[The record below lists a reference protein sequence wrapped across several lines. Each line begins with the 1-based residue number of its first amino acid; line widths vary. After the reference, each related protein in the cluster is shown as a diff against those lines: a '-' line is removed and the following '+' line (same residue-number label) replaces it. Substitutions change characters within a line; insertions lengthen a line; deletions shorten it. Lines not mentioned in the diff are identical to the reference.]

1 MWNHSII
8 ILSGGRCDEGDEKIQ
23 LFLKKHWLTIIALSR
38 GKRLCAISGKRFRI
52 SQLLAIRTR
61 QDIEIVTFK
70 CYVSCQTLSC
80 KVELLVWSTHFL
92 NYRQCQMRK
101 RSVVALS
108 KFSHDKSLEVGCKKK
123 NLLCIVS
130 SFFPHHHVYVPIS
143 IKCWNILEFSKR
155 LRWCGCTMEN
165 EEKKLPQICIFH
177 CSMLFLNSLIFFHS
191 ALSLFCSRSPPIEM
205 WKTKSKRAHT

>member
-8 ILSGGRCDEGDEKIQ
+8 ILSGGRRDEANEKTQ

-130 SFFPHHHVYVPIS
+130 SFFSPS
-143 IKCWNILEFSKR
+143 SCL
-155 LRWCGCTMEN
+155 CTDIDKML
-165 EEKKLPQICIFH
+165 KHSWIFQA
-177 CSMLFLNSLIFFHS
+177 S
-191 ALSLFCSRSPPIEM
+191 ALVWVHDGERRKKSSPKYVFSTARCSFWIV
-205 WKTKSKRAHT
+205 